1 MSRKCSAPNLYDYDL
16 TPNDDELNPNEKPI
30 TLYTLEYVEFVIESS
45 VVVLVEY
52 LHPNKGIEYQSL
64 QLRLFTVALIGKE
77 RPATEIQDKRDNELE
92 NRLPDDHL
100 PHCGR
105 DQGCGL
111 GLGLAIQDTG
121 SRRVSSQSKGSKRI
135 HDQIDPKKLD
145 RGQD

>member
-16 TPNDDELNPNEKPI
+16 TRNDDELNPNEKPV
-30 TLYTLEYVEFVIESS
+30 TLYTLKYVEFVIKSS

-52 LHPNKGIEYQSL
+52 LHPNEGIEHQSL
-64 QLRLFTVALIGKE
+64 QLRLFTVALIRKE
-77 RPATEIQDKRDNELE
+77 RTATEIQDKRDDELE

-100 PHCGR
+100 PHRDR

-121 SRRVSSQSKGSKRI
+121 SRRISS
-135 HDQIDPKKLD
+135 
-145 RGQD
+145 